1 MKIAFWYQSFMLFV
15 LVCNFVLGVAVAAL
29 LSQRRTRAGTKLFLR
44 AMFTLLPILC
54 LVVFSTGC
62 NTLSTISAML
72 PALTTLVEN
81 VVAFIVGLKGG
92 EVSASV
98 VSAIQGYA
106 NDIATEITNVQ
117 AIIAAATSS
126 NNTTTIQKLQAAF
139 GAIMTQLSS
148 ILSGANITDSATVT
162 TLQSLVGL
170 AVASVQ
176 TILGIIA
183 SLAPAAAAYD
193 AKQISVEDAE
203 TADQHASDK
212 LKAEHNLMKHVFSV
226 IVKTPTSNPDVNA
239 SLAQL
244 KPLP

>member
-1 MKIAFWYQSFMLFV
+1 MNTAFVVGIS
-15 LVCNFVLGVAVAAL
+15 FVLGVLYSFPQLRSQLPWLNFNRKMTRWVPLLFVLCFMVLFCAA
-29 LSQRRTRAGTKLFLR
+29 
-44 AMFTLLPILC
+44 
-54 LVVFSTGC
+54 C

-98 VSAIQGYA
+98 TSAIQGYA

-183 SLAPAAAAYD
+183 SLEPAAAALD
-193 AKQISVEDAE
+193 AGKISAEDAQ
-203 TADQHASDK
+203 TADNHASDK
-212 LKAEHNLMKHVFSV
+212 LKAEHKLMKHVFSV
-226 IVKTPTSNPDVNA
+226 IQKTPTPNPDVNA